1 MSSSDELRAIALAEF
16 ATAGY
21 AGTSIHRIAAIA
33 GLSKSSVLYH
43 YASKESL
50 LEAAIGPAIERM
62 EQILETV
69 ATEPLTARSRNEFI
83 VAFVDFLLEHP
94 LEVHTFIN
102 QGKSLEDVPVIQRAN
117 DLVLR
122 LATYFRSTL
131 TSTEDAMRFGIA
143 LGGAA
148 YMLVT
153 QESLQLAAAPIE
165 ETRAALITI
174 VTELLAPVAIVPQP
188 IAEQPDVA
196 QHVAEQSPINR
207 PTEQE

>member
-1 MSSSDELRAIALAEF
+1 MSSSEELRAVALAEF

-21 AGTSIHRIAAIA
+21 AGTSIHRIAELA

-50 LEAAIGPAIERM
+50 LEAAIGPAIERIG
-62 EQILETV
+62 QILETV
-69 ATEPLTARSRNEFI
+69 ATEPLTSQSRGEFI

-122 LATYFRSTL
+122 LATYFHST
-131 TSTEDAMRFGIA
+131 TASTEDAMRFGIA

-148 YMLVT
+148 YTLVT

-174 VTELLAPVAIVPQP
+174 VTELLAPVAIV
-188 IAEQPDVA
+188 A
-196 QHVAEQSPINR
+196 HVSSPATQSAPATESAPTNR
-207 PTEQE
+207 PTQ